1 MLVDGIEVEE
11 VKEDPGFD
19 EFFTEAMKDEPVV
32 GVVTEEAKVVED
44 AKVAEEAKVAEAA
57 KVAEE
62 AKVAKEVKITEAVKV
77 AEVKEDPRVAAL
89 EKELAEVKVALAKPV
104 VEVPKGPTSEEL
116 KQTEEDDKTL
126 ADYEKNWEDHAK
138 AQKIN
143 NKRILSEVE
152 KIFKS
157 VVDPLIQKIPGIEQ
171 TIATTAT
178 DKALDKVLS
187 VHADAVTLVP
197 EVDAWIATLPKY
209 LQRAAQETLDG
220 GSPAD
225 VIELFTDFKDATGRT
240 KDPVVVTEKE
250 VIKPEENKRV
260 LSLVSPK
267 SSRTGVAA
275 SVDAGD
281 FDGAFAEALKVI

>member
-1 MLVDGIEVEE
+1 MLVDGVEVPE

-19 EFFTEAMKDEPVV
+19 EFFTEAMKDEPAVGADPEPVV
-32 GVVTEEAKVVED
+32 PEPVVPEPVVPEP
-44 AKVAEEAKVAEAA
+44 VVPEPVVPEPIVP
-57 KVAEE
+57 
-62 AKVAKEVKITEAVKV
+62 EVVP
-77 AEVKEDPRVAAL
+77 EVKEDPRVAAL
-89 EKELAEVKVALAKPV
+89 EKELAEVKVAMAKPA
-104 VEVPKGPTSEEL
+104 VELPKGPTPEEL
-116 KQTEEDDKTL
+116 KQAEEDDKTL

-171 TIATTAT
+171 AVATSAT

-187 VHADAVTLVP
+187 VHSDAITLVP

-240 KDPVVVTEKE
+240 KPVVVTEKE